1 MGNALNKVLEVV
13 LGNEELLARVMNGEA
28 ETVAADVQA
37 DLGVTLSDLQLKLLF
52 QRFAE
57 MQG

>member
-1 MGNALNKVLEVV
+1 MGNALNKVLEAV

>member
-1 MGNALNKVLEVV
+1 MGNALNKVLEAV
-13 LGNEELLARVMNGEA
+13 LGNEELLARVMKGES
-28 ETVAADVQA
+28 ETVAAEVQA

>member
-1 MGNALNKVLEVV
+1 MGNALNRVLEAV
-13 LGNEELLARVMNGEA
+13 LGNEELLARVMKGEA